1 MSEKRVM
8 VTGARGGIGK
18 ALILKFAEA
27 GYDVIAC
34 NRDENADFTSFL
46 QCVETDYGIKTF
58 QAYFNLADVVAIKSE
73 AKRVLSDIGNVHV
86 LVNNAGVAHGGL
98 FAMTKVQTIRDVFE
112 INLFSYMELTQV
124 LLRPMMRQ
132 KAGCIINM
140 SSIAG
145 IHVRAGNSAY
155 GVSKAAVK
163 AWTETLAAECAPYGI
178 RVNAI
183 APSLVDT
190 NMAKQMESKAGE
202 EMIHASAM
210 DRLAKP
216 DEVANVAVFLASEN
230 ASFINGQT
238 IIVNGGGK

>member
-1 MSEKRVM
+1 MSDKKVL

-18 ALILKFAEA
+18 AMILKFSEA
-27 GYDVIAC
+27 GYDIIAC
-34 NRDENADFTSFL
+34 NRNENADFTSFL
-46 QCVETDYGIKTF
+46 QGVEADYGIKTF
-58 QAYFNLADVVAIKSE
+58 QAYFDLTDVEAIKSE
-73 AKRVLSDIGNVHV
+73 AKRVLTDIGSVHV

-98 FAMTKVQTIRDVFE
+98 FAMTKVQTIRNVFE

-124 LLRPMMRQ
+124 LLRPMMRR

-145 IHVRAGNSAY
+145 VNIRAGNSAY

-163 AWTETLAAECAPYGI
+163 AWTETLAVECAPYGI

-202 EMIHASAM
+202 EMLHASAM
-210 DRLAKP
+210 DRLARP
-216 DEVANVAVFLASEN
+216 DEVANAAVFLASES

-238 IIVNGGGK
+238 IIVNGGGS

>member
-1 MSEKRVM
+1 MSDKKVL

-18 ALILKFAEA
+18 AMILKFAEA
-27 GYDVIAC
+27 GYNIIAC

-46 QCVETDYGIKTF
+46 QGVEAEYSIKTF
-58 QAYFNLADVVAIKSE
+58 QAYFDMADVETIRSE
-73 AKRVLSDIGNVHV
+73 AKRILADIGSVHV
-86 LVNNAGVAHGGL
+86 LVNNAGIAHGGL

-112 INLFSYMELTQV
+112 INLFSYMELTQIF
-124 LLRPMMRQ
+124 LRPMMRQ
-132 KAGCIINM
+132 KTGCIINM

-145 IHVRAGNSAY
+145 IRVRAGNSAY

-163 AWTETLAAECAPYGI
+163 AWTETLAVECAPYGI

-202 EMIHASAM
+202 EMLHASAM
-210 DRLAKP
+210 DRLARP
-216 DEVANVAVFLASEN
+216 GEVANVAVFLASES
-230 ASFINGQT
+230 ASYINGQT
-238 IIVNGGGK
+238 IIVNGGGN